1 MQIQG
6 KLYAKFDTQQIK
18 ESFKKREFVI
28 EYIEGN
34 PMYPQYV
41 LFQLIQDRCNLI
53 DNFEKGDELNIEF
66 NLRGR
71 EWTSPQ
77 GEKKYFNSLDAWR
90 ITAAAPQAAS
100 GEATTSAPME
110 SPAAMDVTDMSDSD
124 DLPF

>member
-18 ESFKKREFVI
+18 ETFKKREFVI

-53 DNFEKGDELNIEF
+53 DKFGRGDELTVEF

-77 GEKKYFNSLDAWR
+77 GEKKYFNSLEAWR
-90 ITAAAPQAAS
+90 ITPAAQQSAQ
-100 GEATTSAPME
+100 GGGTTSAPME

>member
-6 KLYAKFDTQQIK
+6 KLYEKFETKQIK
-18 ESFKKREFVI
+18 ETFKKREFVI
-28 EYIEGN
+28 EYVEGN
-34 PMYPQYV
+34 PMYPQFV
-41 LFQLIQDRCNLI
+41 LFQLIQEKCDLI
-53 DNFEKGDELNIEF
+53 DAFEKGTELTVDF

-90 ITAAAPQAAS
+90 VTPVANQGGQQAAPPMMDNS
-100 GEATTSAPME
+100 TSV
-110 SPAAMDVTDMSDSD
+110 DVTEMPDSD